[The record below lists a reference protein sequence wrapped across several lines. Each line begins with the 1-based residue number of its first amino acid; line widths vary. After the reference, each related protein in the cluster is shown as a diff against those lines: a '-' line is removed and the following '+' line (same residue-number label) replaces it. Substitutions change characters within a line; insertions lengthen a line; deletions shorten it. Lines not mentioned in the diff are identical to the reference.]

1 MKRLALAAAVLAVV
15 ACKSDKDAA
24 TVDTT
29 TPAAAAPAVTPVDTT
44 VKPDSAAVAGAS
56 TGATTAAKPDSAKH

>member
-44 VKPDSAAVAGAS
+44 VKPDSA
-56 TGATTAAKPDSAKH
+56 KH